1 MHASH
6 CQLIRL
12 GRALLTNAAWF
23 VLIGTLL
30 IMMGLRTPI
39 LKRLRLT
46 PSIVYLA
53 VGVTLGPSALGV
65 FHFNPLKHAHLLEVL
80 AEIAVLVSLFIAGM
94 KMPVPFRWREWH
106 APLRLAFLS
115 MTISVALTAA
125 FGYYVLAL
133 PLGAAVLLGAILAPT
148 DPVLATDVQV
158 RHMGDKDSLRF
169 TLTSEAGMNDGSA
182 FPFVMLGLVMLS
194 APLSH
199 ELLATWVLKDV
210 LWSTVAALFVG
221 LVMGHLLAQLV
232 WKQRY
237 LLSEGPLLDDFLGL
251 GLIGIVYGISLLL
264 DAWGF
269 LAVFAAAISLRHS
282 ERKLAGIHTSSSD
295 IDAASDV
302 PVRAE
307 ELVPTH
313 STQVSEGSLLFKE
326 SLERLSELMLVLLL
340 GGMLFLD
347 SWSLR
352 AVGLALFLF
361 IIVRPVSVFLG
372 LLGSGTPLRLQMLVG
387 WFGVRGIGSIYYL
400 MFAIVF
406 GLPEALAV
414 EFIHI
419 TLVVIVLSIIIHGL
433 TVKPIMSKWWS

>member
-1 MHASH
+1 M
-6 CQLIRL
+6 
-12 GRALLTNAAWF
+12 TTAAWF
-23 VLIGTLL
+23 VLIGILL
-30 IMMGLRTPI
+30 IMMGLRSP
-39 LKRLRLT
+39 LLQRMRLT

-53 VGVTLGPSALGV
+53 IGITLGPSVLGA
-65 FHFNPLKHAHLLEVL
+65 FHFNPLKQAHLLEVL

-94 KMPVPFRWREWH
+94 KMPLPFRWREWRV
-106 APLRLAFLS
+106 PVRLAFLS

-133 PLGAAVLLGAILAPT
+133 PLGAAVVLGAILAPT

-158 RHMGDKDSLRF
+158 RHMGDKDPLRF

-182 FPFVMLGLVMLS
+182 FPFVMLGLAMLS
-194 APLSH
+194 APVSV
-199 ELLATWVLKDV
+199 ELLQSWLLKDV
-210 LWSTVAALFVG
+210 LWSTLVALVVG
-221 LVMGHLLAQLV
+221 VVMGRLLAQLV
-232 WKQRY
+232 WKQRF
-237 LLSEGPLLDDFLGL
+237 LISEGPLLDDFLGL
-251 GLIGIVYGISLLL
+251 GLIGVVYGICLLL

-269 LAVFAAAISLRHS
+269 LAVFAAAISLRQS
-282 ERKLAGIHTSSSD
+282 ERKLANVHAPD
-295 IDAASDV
+295 IDAQSAPAV
-302 PVRAE
+302 AAPIE
-307 ELVPTH
+307 EATPQH
-313 STQVSEGSLLFKE
+313 STQVAEGSLVFKE
-326 SLERLSELMLVLLL
+326 SLERLSELVLVMLL

-347 SWSLR
+347 SWSVR

-361 IIVRPVSVFLG
+361 VIVRPVSVFIG
-372 LLGSGTPLRLQMLVG
+372 LLGSGTPMRLRMLVG

-433 TVKPIMSKWWS
+433 TVKPMMSKWWP